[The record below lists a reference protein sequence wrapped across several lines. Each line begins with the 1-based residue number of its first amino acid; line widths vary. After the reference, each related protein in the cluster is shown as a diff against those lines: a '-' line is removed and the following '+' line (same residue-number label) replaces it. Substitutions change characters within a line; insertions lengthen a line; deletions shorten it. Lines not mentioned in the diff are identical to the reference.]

1 MHTMV
6 RVILISYVRPFPDI
20 AGQVVLYR
28 HLIDEKEI
36 DLHILDTEPQKC
48 GFRKLARKVLGRLGK
63 TCCRRF
69 VRDIMAMWCGRWID
83 PELPAPT
90 NSDMPTVVMTV
101 AQEDACYA
109 AMRYAQKYN
118 LPLVTFFHDWWPDA
132 VDVHS
137 PFRQRLEE
145 AFRSLYDASAIAL
158 CVSPG
163 MRERLGEHPN
173 TKVLWPIP
181 SSAKA
186 TENVPTDRDD
196 ASFRIVYAGSLG
208 YYGKMLGEALE
219 VLKDHPFIR
228 LEVRGR
234 KPPWDE
240 SFQKEMSDRGFL
252 LPFAS
257 RDEFDTWLGS
267 ADAFL
272 IPQSFDE
279 RQRVLMQT
287 NFPSKLPEMSRM
299 GKPLIVWGPPDA
311 SGPRW
316 ARETG
321 QGLVVEEQDP
331 LLLQKALEQLCSD
344 KNKQQRFTDGAKEAA
359 AGCFNPER
367 IQSDFLQSLREVA
380 V

>member
-1 MHTMV
+1 
-6 RVILISYVRPFPDI
+6 
-20 AGQVVLYR
+20 VLHR

-36 DLHILDTEPQKC
+36 ELQILKTEPQKR
-48 GFRKLARKVLGRLGK
+48 GFRKLTRKVLGRLSK
-63 TCCRRF
+63 TCFCKY
-69 VRDIMAMWCGRWID
+69 VRDIMVIWCGRWID
-83 PELPAPT
+83 PELPAPKNT
-90 NSDMPTVVMTV
+90 GMPTVVMTV

-109 AMRYAQKYN
+109 AMRYAQRHN

-137 PFRQRLEE
+137 PFRKRLEE
-145 AFRSLYDASAIAL
+145 AFRSLYHASALAL

-163 MRERLGEHPN
+163 MREKLGEHPN
-173 TKVLWPIP
+173 AKVLWPIP

-186 TENVPTDRDD
+186 TENTPIDRDD
-196 ASFRIVYAGSLG
+196 TTFRVVYAGSLG
-208 YYGKMLGEALE
+208 YYGKMLGDALE
-219 VLKDHPFIR
+219 VLKDHPSIR

-234 KPPWDE
+234 KPPWSQQFE
-240 SFQKEMSDRGFL
+240 QEMSDRGLL

-272 IPQSFDE
+272 IPQSFDVH
-279 RQRVLMQT
+279 QRGLMQT
-287 NFPSKLPEMSRM
+287 NFPSKLPEMSRV

-316 ARETG
+316 TRETG
-321 QGLVVEEQDP
+321 QGLVVEDLDP
-331 LLLQKALEQLCSD
+331 LALQKALEQLYSNKD
-344 KNKQQRFTDGAKEAA
+344 KYQRLTDGAKEAA

-367 IQSDFLQSLREVA
+367 IQSDFLGWIGEVA
-380 V
+380 AY